1 MELIDIERNK
11 KIADNIVKYLKS
23 RLMANQ
29 VILEKSSHQNKITL
43 NDFVEKTIEVYNHM
57 NIIEDDNPIKGELSA
72 TFYDLVE
79 YSDYIILTEEEIDEL
94 LYYVERSIKMFGV
107 CKNEKGY
114 SESELVKYSI
124 YLLEMAATYHD
135 GYSEDEKKKI
145 EKWANFARFSKNI
158 GFCDSLSGRISYKE
172 NGKEYFSLKNHNKKD
187 VFSVFIDGEVSN
199 ENTLENEELLI
210 ADNIYLG
217 YILEGPKRTFT
228 IFYKKEVDGE
238 NQMKVLF
245 SDDTIYPISAEI
257 KEGYVWPIAKFNQGL
272 VLLGLNHFTQEAY
285 DEHMLEFAMECYN
298 HVSRVK
304 IEKKKKNVRRL
315 VLEEN

>member
-1 MELIDIERNK
+1 MELIDIERNE
-11 KIADNIVKYLKS
+11 KIADNIVGYLKS

-29 VILEKSSHQNKITL
+29 EILEKTSYPNKITFK
-43 NDFVEKTIEVYNHM
+43 DFIKKTTEVYNEL
-57 NIIEDDNPIKGELSA
+57 NLLEDDNPIKGELSA

-94 LYYVERSIKMFGV
+94 LNYVERSIKMFGV

-114 SESELVKYSI
+114 TESELVKYSI
-124 YLLEMAATYHD
+124 YLLEIAAINHD
-135 GYSEDEKKKI
+135 GYTESEKEKI
-145 EKWANFARFSKNI
+145 EKWADFARFSKNM

-199 ENTLENEELLI
+199 ENTLDNEELLI

-217 YILEGPKRTFT
+217 YILEAPKRTFT
-228 IFYKKEVDGE
+228 IFYKKEVDGKE
-238 NQMKVLF
+238 QMKVLY
-245 SDDTIYPISAEI
+245 SDDIIYPISAEI
-257 KEGYVWPIAKFNQGL
+257 KEEYVWPIAKFNQAL
-272 VLLGLNHFTQEAY
+272 VLLGLNHFTQDAY
-285 DEHMLEFAMECYN
+285 DEHMLEFVIECYN

-304 IEKKKKNVRRL
+304 IEKKKNNIRRL